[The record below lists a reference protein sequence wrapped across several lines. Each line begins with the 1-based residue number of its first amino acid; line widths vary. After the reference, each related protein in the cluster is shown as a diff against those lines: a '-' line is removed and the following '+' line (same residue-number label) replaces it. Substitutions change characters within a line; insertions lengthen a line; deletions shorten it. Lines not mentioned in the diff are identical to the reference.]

1 MKPFTP
7 LPFEIGQ
14 WIRLGSISLTVN
26 NFDAMIAKNPDN
38 KLVII
43 DVTIENEG
51 TKVIEYDSKE
61 FILRDRE
68 NYIYYQ
74 IEPKEK
80 PTLGKEILPAYSK
93 IKDRVSFKIPME
105 AYVEL
110 IYQPIWWT
118 GEQIIVRLE

>member
-1 MKPFTP
+1 MKQFTP

-14 WIRLGSISLTVN
+14 LIRLGSISLTVN

-38 KLVII
+38 KLMII

-80 PTLGKEILPAYSK
+80 LTLDKKILPAYSK

-110 IYQPIWWT
+110 IYQPIWWN
-118 GEQIIVRLE
+118 GKQIIVRLE

>member
-1 MKPFTP
+1 MKQFTP
-7 LPFEIGQ
+7 LPFKIGQ
-14 WIRLGSISLTVN
+14 LIRLGSISLTVN

-38 KLVII
+38 KLMII

-51 TKVIEYDSKE
+51 AKVIEYDSKE

-68 NYIYYQ
+68 NYISYQ

-80 PTLGKEILPAYSK
+80 LTLDKKILPAYSK

-110 IYQPIWWT
+110 VYQPIWWT

>member
-26 NFDAMIAKNPDN
+26 NFDAIIARNSDN

-61 FILRDRE
+61 FILRGRKG
-68 NYIYYQ
+68 YIYYQ

-80 PTLGKEILPAYSK
+80 PTLGKKTLPAHSK
-93 IKDRVSFKIPME
+93 IKDRVTFEIPMG

-110 IYQPIWWT
+110 IYQPKWWN
-118 GEQIIVRLE
+118 GKQIIVRLE

>member
-1 MKPFTP
+1 MKPFIP

-38 KLVII
+38 KLMII

-61 FILRDRE
+61 FILRGRE
-68 NYIYYQ
+68 NYISYQ

-80 PTLGKEILPAYSK
+80 LTLDKKILPAYSK
-93 IKDRVSFKIPME
+93 IKDQVTFEIPIE
-105 AYVEL
+105 SYVEL